1 MLLPTLPHHQ
11 IAVWVFGAVFMLCP
25 QSCPRAASGTA
36 LETPMRELFP
46 WLLAIVLVQ
55 SSALSGWG
63 VTAGV
68 GESWAST

>member
-1 MLLPTLPHHQ
+1 
-11 IAVWVFGAVFMLCP
+11 MLCP

-36 LETPMRELFP
+36 LQELFP

-55 SSALSGWG
+55 SNALPRWG

-68 GESWAST
+68 GESWANA